1 MITSCIAIIF
11 GFRFFGRGLHEI
23 SGEEMA
29 IIAFFML
36 FLFVPCLWL
45 VRYLKDDEIDSNR
58 QDKLVEIHIALTI
71 VLTVAGGVFSR
82 MSVLVN
88 KWIDEQP
95 FIVAAYI
102 ALALSVFGVVIGKAI
117 DFPVRG
123 GGFCYDSRLA
133 IEKAVGYGWEKDF
146 VIHLPFIS
154 FRNVRFRLDMV

>member
-1 MITSCIAIIF
+1 MMISCLLRIHSL
-11 GFRFFGRGLHEI
+11 RFFDGGLHEVPV
-23 SGEEMA
+23 EEVMTVALIA
-29 IIAFFML
+29 IFI
-36 FLFVPCLWL
+36 FVPCLWL

-117 DFPVRG
+117 DLWVYYLKKRIF
-123 GGFCYDSRLA
+123 
-133 IEKAVGYGWEKDF
+133 
-146 VIHLPFIS
+146 
-154 FRNVRFRLDMV
+154 

>member
-23 SGEEMA
+23 SGEEMV

-95 FIVAAYI
+95 FIV
-102 ALALSVFGVVIGKAI
+102 STVT
-117 DFPVRG
+117 VRQVMTLKTSM
-123 GGFCYDSRLA
+123 YRQ
-133 IEKAVGYGWEKDF
+133 
-146 VIHLPFIS
+146 
-154 FRNVRFRLDMV
+154 MVYPATVSTKYANRPYRKETYC

>member
-1 MITSCIAIIF
+1 MMTSCLLRIHSL
-11 GFRFFGRGLHEI
+11 RFLDGGLHEVPV
-23 SGEEMA
+23 EEVMTVALIA
-29 IIAFFML
+29 IFI
-36 FLFVPCLWL
+36 FVPCLWL

-117 DFPVRG
+117 DFWVYYLKKRI
-123 GGFCYDSRLA
+123 F
-133 IEKAVGYGWEKDF
+133 
-146 VIHLPFIS
+146 
-154 FRNVRFRLDMV
+154 

>member
-1 MITSCIAIIF
+1 MTSCLLRIHSL
-11 GFRFFGRGLHEI
+11 RFFDGGLHEVPV
-23 SGEEMA
+23 EEVMTVALIA
-29 IIAFFML
+29 IFI
-36 FLFVPCLWL
+36 FVPCLWL

-117 DFPVRG
+117 DLWVYYLKKRIF
-123 GGFCYDSRLA
+123 
-133 IEKAVGYGWEKDF
+133 
-146 VIHLPFIS
+146 
-154 FRNVRFRLDMV
+154 

>member
-29 IIAFFML
+29 IIAFYML

-117 DFPVRG
+117 DFWVYYLKKRI
-123 GGFCYDSRLA
+123 F
-133 IEKAVGYGWEKDF
+133 
-146 VIHLPFIS
+146 
-154 FRNVRFRLDMV
+154 

>member
-1 MITSCIAIIF
+1 MMTSCLLRIHSL
-11 GFRFFGRGLHEI
+11 RFFDGGLHEVPV
-23 SGEEMA
+23 EEVMTVALIA
-29 IIAFFML
+29 IFI
-36 FLFVPCLWL
+36 FVPCLWL

-117 DFPVRG
+117 DLWVYYLKKRIF
-123 GGFCYDSRLA
+123 
-133 IEKAVGYGWEKDF
+133 
-146 VIHLPFIS
+146 
-154 FRNVRFRLDMV
+154 

>member
-36 FLFVPCLWL
+36 FLFVPCLWH
-45 VRYLKDDEIDSNR
+45 SNR

-117 DFPVRG
+117 DFWVYYLKKRI
-123 GGFCYDSRLA
+123 F
-133 IEKAVGYGWEKDF
+133 
-146 VIHLPFIS
+146 
-154 FRNVRFRLDMV
+154 

>member
-58 QDKLVEIHIALTI
+58 QDKLVEI
-71 VLTVAGGVFSR
+71 LTVAGGVFSR

-102 ALALSVFGVVIGKAI
+102 ALALSVFGIVIGKAI
-117 DFPVRG
+117 DFWVYYLKKRI
-123 GGFCYDSRLA
+123 F
-133 IEKAVGYGWEKDF
+133 
-146 VIHLPFIS
+146 
-154 FRNVRFRLDMV
+154 

>member
-11 GFRFFGRGLHEI
+11 GFRFFGRGLYEI

-95 FIVAAYI
+95 FIVAA
-102 ALALSVFGVVIGKAI
+102 LS
-117 DFPVRG
+117 
-123 GGFCYDSRLA
+123 L
-133 IEKAVGYGWEKDF
+133 
-146 VIHLPFIS
+146 IHI
-154 FRNVRFRLDMV
+154 

>member
-1 MITSCIAIIF
+1 MTSCLLRIHSL
-11 GFRFFGRGLHEI
+11 RFFDGGLHEVPV
-23 SGEEMA
+23 EEVMTVALIA
-29 IIAFFML
+29 IFI
-36 FLFVPCLWL
+36 FVPCLWL

-102 ALALSVFGVVIGKAI
+102 ALALSVFGVAIGKAI
-117 DFPVRG
+117 DFWVYYLKKR
-123 GGFCYDSRLA
+123 
-133 IEKAVGYGWEKDF
+133 
-146 VIHLPFIS
+146 IS
-154 FRNVRFRLDMV
+154 

>member
-1 MITSCIAIIF
+1 MKSPGKKWRLLHFSCCF
-11 GFRFFGRGLHEI
+11 
-23 SGEEMA
+23 
-29 IIAFFML
+29 
-36 FLFVPCLWL
+36 CLWL

-117 DFPVRG
+117 DLWVYYLKKRIF
-123 GGFCYDSRLA
+123 
-133 IEKAVGYGWEKDF
+133 
-146 VIHLPFIS
+146 
-154 FRNVRFRLDMV
+154 

>member
-1 MITSCIAIIF
+1 MISCLLRIHSL
-11 GFRFFGRGLHEI
+11 RFFDGGLHEVPV
-23 SGEEMA
+23 EEVMTVALIA
-29 IIAFFML
+29 IFI
-36 FLFVPCLWL
+36 FVPCLWL

-102 ALALSVFGVVIGKAI
+102 ALALSVFGVV
-117 DFPVRG
+117 F
-123 GGFCYDSRLA
+123 
-133 IEKAVGYGWEKDF
+133 GY
-146 VIHLPFIS
+146 II
-154 FRNVRFRLDMV
+154 

>member
-1 MITSCIAIIF
+1 MINSCIAIIF

-45 VRYLKDDEIDSNR
+45 VRYLKDKRLDSDEK
-58 QDKLVEIHIALTI
+58 DKFIQIHIISTI
-71 VLTVAGGVFSR
+71 VLTIAGGVFAR
-82 MSVLVN
+82 MFGLVN
-88 KWIDEQP
+88 KGLDEQP

-117 DFPVRG
+117 DFWVYYLKKG
-123 GGFCYDSRLA
+123 IF
-133 IEKAVGYGWEKDF
+133 
-146 VIHLPFIS
+146 
-154 FRNVRFRLDMV
+154 

>member
-1 MITSCIAIIF
+1 MTSCLLRIHSL
-11 GFRFFGRGLHEI
+11 RFFDGGLHEVPV
-23 SGEEMA
+23 EEVMTVALIA
-29 IIAFFML
+29 IFI
-36 FLFVPCLWL
+36 FVPCLWL

-117 DFPVRG
+117 DFWVYYLKKRI
-123 GGFCYDSRLA
+123 F
-133 IEKAVGYGWEKDF
+133 
-146 VIHLPFIS
+146 
-154 FRNVRFRLDMV
+154 

>member
-1 MITSCIAIIF
+1 MMTSCLLRIHSL
-11 GFRFFGRGLHEI
+11 RFFDGGLHEVPV
-23 SGEEMA
+23 EEVMTVALIA
-29 IIAFFML
+29 IFI
-36 FLFVPCLWL
+36 FVPCLWL

-102 ALALSVFGVVIGKAI
+102 ALALSIFGVVIGKAI
-117 DFPVRG
+117 DFWVYYLKKRI
-123 GGFCYDSRLA
+123 F
-133 IEKAVGYGWEKDF
+133 
-146 VIHLPFIS
+146 
-154 FRNVRFRLDMV
+154 

>member
-1 MITSCIAIIF
+1 MMTSCLLRIHSL
-11 GFRFFGRGLHEI
+11 RFFDGGLHEVPV
-23 SGEEMA
+23 EEVMTVALIA
-29 IIAFFML
+29 IFI
-36 FLFVPCLWL
+36 FVPCLWL

-117 DFPVRG
+117 DFWVYYLKKRI
-123 GGFCYDSRLA
+123 F
-133 IEKAVGYGWEKDF
+133 
-146 VIHLPFIS
+146 
-154 FRNVRFRLDMV
+154 

>member
-1 MITSCIAIIF
+1 MISCLLRIHSL
-11 GFRFFGRGLHEI
+11 RFFDGGLHEVPV
-23 SGEEMA
+23 EEVMTVALIA
-29 IIAFFML
+29 IFI
-36 FLFVPCLWL
+36 FVPCLWL

-117 DFPVRG
+117 DLWVYYLKKRIF
-123 GGFCYDSRLA
+123 
-133 IEKAVGYGWEKDF
+133 
-146 VIHLPFIS
+146 
-154 FRNVRFRLDMV
+154 

>member
-1 MITSCIAIIF
+1 MMISCLLRIHSL
-11 GFRFFGRGLHEI
+11 RFFDGGLHEVPV
-23 SGEEMA
+23 EEVMTVALIA
-29 IIAFFML
+29 IFI
-36 FLFVPCLWL
+36 FVPCLWL

-117 DFPVRG
+117 DFWVYYLKKRI
-123 GGFCYDSRLA
+123 F
-133 IEKAVGYGWEKDF
+133 
-146 VIHLPFIS
+146 
-154 FRNVRFRLDMV
+154 